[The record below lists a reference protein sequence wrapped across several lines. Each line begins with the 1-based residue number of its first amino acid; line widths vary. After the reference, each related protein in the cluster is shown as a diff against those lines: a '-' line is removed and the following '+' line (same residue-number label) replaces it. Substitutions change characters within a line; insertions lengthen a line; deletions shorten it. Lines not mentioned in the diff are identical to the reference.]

1 MGEKA
6 KVKETV
12 SLYSRVWRLPTFQG
26 IIIRISATVVL
37 GALFSSILKFFAD
50 PGRNF
55 VWILSQYLVLTVVP
69 CFAGTALL
77 YTIVRKKRS
86 PLDARRTAGAVQFG
100 ILFWIVT
107 GALGGLLDYLLVLTY
122 YEVRFWILGLG
133 IAYTAFAFL
142 VTGLSDHHPIRNFIA
157 ALMIPIIWYLEA
169 FALGGIPESVLVL
182 PSLWL
187 AFAVVTMLAYSF
199 AVHFIFRSV
208 SVPFERDLG
217 INGPELLRAFGY
229 DYLMND
235 SGPIEKTLNQIGEK
249 QDVPIEVLVFKS
261 DDSLVGVGV
270 VQYVHPGPFRQIGS
284 SSLPSAIMDHIK
296 QNHGVPAFV
305 MHGSC
310 THQQNLTTK
319 EDFPQVMSEIDRLI
333 RETQV
338 HDTASGPH
346 WSDFGK
352 FKVWT
357 LFAGDDVLAI
367 STSAPEFT
375 DDISLEVGRE
385 AANLVRERVPQVK
398 SVAIVDAHNCID
410 GNAVS
415 VMPGDLE
422 AGEYVGAVSG
432 AVFATF
438 DAPRHPMS
446 AGFHRVVAENIS
458 PEDGMGPGGVAAM
471 VLVIGSREVVML
483 SVDGNNMDNGFRE
496 QTIRILKTQGFD
508 DVEVLTTDTHVVNA
522 VSTSSRGYPPVGQ
535 HKPQEV
541 MEVMVLAANR
551 AREQVSEVKIG
562 LGFGEAKGL
571 RTFGERGFDILTQ
584 DITEAAGIAKRV
596 GIRAGVVAFLLAVF
610 LAFLL

>member
-1 MGEKA
+1 
-6 KVKETV
+6 
-12 SLYSRVWRLPTFQG
+12 
-26 IIIRISATVVL
+26 
-37 GALFSSILKFFAD
+37 
-50 PGRNF
+50 
-55 VWILSQYLVLTVVP
+55 
-69 CFAGTALL
+69 
-77 YTIVRKKRS
+77 
-86 PLDARRTAGAVQFG
+86 
-100 ILFWIVT
+100 
-107 GALGGLLDYLLVLTY
+107 
-122 YEVRFWILGLG
+122 
-133 IAYTAFAFL
+133 
-142 VTGLSDHHPIRNFIA
+142 
-157 ALMIPIIWYLEA
+157 
-169 FALGGIPESVLVL
+169 LGGIPESVLVL
-182 PSLWL
+182 PPLWL
-187 AFAVVTMLAYSF
+187 ASAVVTMLVYSL

-229 DYLMND
+229 DYLMSN
-235 SGPIEKTLNQIGEK
+235 SEPIEKTLTQVGEK
-249 QDVPIEVLVFKS
+249 QDVPVEIVVLKNE
-261 DDSLVGVGV
+261 DGLVGVGV
-270 VQYVHPGPFRQIGS
+270 IQYVHPGPFRQIGS
-284 SSLPSAIMDHIK
+284 SSLPSAIMDHIR

-319 EDFPQVMSEIDRLI
+319 EDFPHVMSEIDRLI
-333 RETQV
+333 KETEV

-357 LFAGDDVLAI
+357 LFAGEDVLAI

-398 SVAIVDAHNCID
+398 RVAVVDAHNCID
-410 GNAVS
+410 GDAVS

-438 DAPRHPMS
+438 DAPRSPIS
-446 AGFHRVVAENIS
+446 AGFHQVILGSMS
-458 PEDGMGPGGVAAM
+458 PEEGMGPGGVTAM

-483 SVDGNNMDNGFRE
+483 SVDGNNMEPGFRE
-496 QTIRILKTQGFD
+496 EAIRILKTQGFD

-522 VSTSSRGYPPVGQ
+522 IATSSRGYPPVGQ
-535 HKPQEV
+535 HKPQEIL
-541 MEVMVLAANR
+541 EAIVLSANR
-551 AREQVSEVKIG
+551 AREQVSRVRIG
-562 LGFGEAKGL
+562 LGFGEAKDL

-584 DITEAAGIAKRV
+584 DIAEAAGIAKRV
-596 GIRAGVVAFLLAVF
+596 GIRAGVAAFLLAVF

>member
-1 MGEKA
+1 LGEKA

-26 IIIRISATVVL
+26 IIIRITATVVL
-37 GALFSSILKFFAD
+37 GAFFSSVLSFFKD
-50 PGRNF
+50 PGSDF
-55 VWILSQYLVLTVVP
+55 IWILGQYLVLTVVP
-69 CFAGTALL
+69 AFVGTTLL
-77 YTIVRKKRS
+77 YAIVRKKGS

-107 GALGGLLDYLLVLTY
+107 GALGGLLDYLLVITY

-157 ALMIPIIWYLEA
+157 ALMIPILWYLEA

-182 PSLWL
+182 PPLWL
-187 AFAVVTMLAYSF
+187 AFAVVTMLVYSL

-229 DYLMND
+229 DYLMSN
-235 SGPIEKTLNQIGEK
+235 SEPIEKTLTQVGEK
-249 QDVPIEVLVFKS
+249 QDVPVEIVVLKNE
-261 DDSLVGVGV
+261 DGLVGVGV
-270 VQYVHPGPFRQIGS
+270 IQYVHPGPFRQIGS
-284 SSLPSAIMDHIK
+284 SSLPSAIMDHIR

-319 EDFPQVMSEIDRLI
+319 EDFPHVMSEIDRLI
-333 RETQV
+333 KETEV

-357 LFAGDDVLAI
+357 LFAGEDVLAI

-398 SVAIVDAHNCID
+398 RVAVVDAHNCID
-410 GNAVS
+410 GDAVS

-438 DAPRHPMS
+438 DAPRSPIS
-446 AGFHRVVAENIS
+446 AGFHQVVLGSMS
-458 PEDGMGPGGVAAM
+458 PEEGMGPGGVTAM

-483 SVDGNNMDNGFRE
+483 SVDGNNMEPGFRE
-496 QTIRILKTQGFD
+496 EAIRILKTQGFD

-522 VSTSSRGYPPVGQ
+522 IATSSRGYPPVGQ
-535 HKPQEV
+535 HKPQEIL
-541 MEVMVLAANR
+541 EAIVLSANR
-551 AREQVSEVKIG
+551 AREQVSRVRIG
-562 LGFGEAKGL
+562 LGFGEAKDL

-584 DITEAAGIAKRV
+584 DIAEAAGIAKRV
-596 GIRAGVVAFLLAVF
+596 GIRAGVAAFLLAVF